1 MTKQKV
7 VTINVLLRTKG
18 TETPGILER
27 EPEKLNQY
35 LEQGYKVVDRFST
48 VSNADLF
55 VINLTFILEKEEN

>member
-7 VTINVLLRTKG
+7 VTVNILLRTL
-18 TETPGILER
+18 ESENGILER
-27 EPEKLNQY
+27 EPEKLNEY